1 MIDIELRLDSQ
12 AHPAKMTSSELTKTR
27 GLRLLLFSE
36 DAPECKLLLIGL
48 DEAKLPVVQMR
59 YLVKVLGIRV

>member
-1 MIDIELRLDSQ
+1 MIDFEQRPDSQ
-12 AHPAKMTSSELTKTR
+12 AHPGKMTSSELTKTW

-36 DAPECKLLLIGL
+36 APECKLLLIGL
-48 DEAKLPVVQMR
+48 NEAKLPVVQVR